1 MTGYHKTFV
10 FALLLGVICY
20 FPGPGKAHAQ
30 TAQQKPKPKVEQPAE
45 QQEPYTEEEYDA
57 MDKAIKEP
65 DAAKRIDL
73 LLAFIEKYPKSELMK
88 FIDSSYV
95 STMFELDKSGNY
107 AKLLPAAESWLKLH
121 PDDLQAIAYVA
132 TAAEKLGNDQK
143 YLEYAQKLFAQKP
156 VPALAASIQATY
168 KKTGNQA
175 KYEEW
180 TEKLF
185 TFPEYAGDYGLR
197 YVFVEKY
204 DKEKNMPKAA
214 EYAQLTLKSLDVA
227 KKPDTESDAQWRT
240 ETTAVRKACWMVIA
254 MNSYEKKKW
263 EDCIKALDQAAAM
276 DCKFDKAYYYIGQ
289 CLWQQGKI
297 EDAITYF
304 AMAEQCKGDM
314 SAQAKDKVETL
325 YKPLHNNTTI
335 GIDKAYKKASDE
347 LAVRCK
353 KGS

>member
-20 FPGPGKAHAQ
+20 YPGPGKIQAQ
-30 TAQQKPKPKVEQPAE
+30 TPQQKPKPKVEQPAE

-57 MDKAIKEP
+57 MDKAIHEA

-95 STMFELDKSGNY
+95 STMFELKKSGNY

-121 PDDLQAIAYVA
+121 PDDLQAIVYVA
-132 TAAEKLGNDQK
+132 EASEKLGNDQK
-143 YLEYAQKLFAQKP
+143 YLDYAQKIFAQKP
-156 VPALAASIQATY
+156 LPELAASIQATY
-168 KKTGNQA
+168 KKIGNQA

-197 YVFVEKY
+197 YVFVSKY
-204 DKEKNMPKAA
+204 DKEKNISKAA
-214 EYAQLTLKSLDVA
+214 EYAQLTLKSLAAA
-227 KKPDTESDAQWRT
+227 KKPDDKSDAEWRT
-240 ETTAVRKACWMVIA
+240 ETTAARKACWMVIA
-254 MNSYEKKKW
+254 MNDYDKKKW
-263 EDCIKALDQAAAM
+263 EAAITSLEQVAKI
-276 DCKFDKAYYYIGQ
+276 DPKFDKAYYYIGQ

-297 EDAITYF
+297 EDAIHYF
-304 AMAEQCKGDM
+304 AMAELCKGDM
-314 SAQAKDKVETL
+314 SATAKDKVETL

-335 GIDKAYKKASDE
+335 GIDKAYKKAKDDLDS
-347 LAVRCK
+347 RTK
-353 KGS
+353 P